1 MGQVDTGGQR
11 RGRLRVFLGAA
22 PGVGKTYAMLD
33 EAQRRRER
41 GVDVV
46 VGLVETHGRA
56 QTAQMLEGL
65 TVVPLQTVHYRGG
78 EFTEL
83 DTDAVIARHPAV
95 AVIDELAHTNVPGVR
110 NAKRWQDVDE
120 ILDAGIDVVTTV
132 NIQHLES
139 LNDVVESITGIR
151 QQETLPDEVV
161 RRADQI
167 ELVDMSPDALRRR
180 LAHGNVYA
188 PEKIDAALSNY
199 FRAGNLTA
207 LREVA
212 LLWTADRVDDALER
226 YRRDH
231 DIAEPWPARE
241 RIVVA
246 VTGGKE
252 TETLIRRGARIAKRP
267 KGGELLVL
275 HVSRGD
281 GLAGAS
287 PDALARHRAFTESL
301 GGTWHSVLGD
311 DIAAAILDFA
321 HGVNASEIVLGATR
335 RSRLGAALTQSTASN
350 VIRGSGETDVL
361 IVTHER
367 AGRGRRKPLRRGRL
381 GLRRR
386 IAAWVLAVAGPPLL
400 SFALRESADLDS
412 LPTVLMLF
420 LALTV
425 GVALVGGLLPAL
437 VAAIAGGLLSNYWF
451 TPPINT
457 WTITEPQNAL
467 AIAILIAV
475 AVAVSAVVDLSAR
488 RAVQATRARAEA
500 DVLTTL
506 AGSVL
511 RGGDAVP
518 TMLEQLR
525 ETLNLVGV
533 ALLQRDETA
542 RGWTLVGCAGT
553 DVPDDPEHASATVPV
568 QDDLTIAIRGR
579 PLTAE
584 DLRVVTAVGLQ
595 AEALLER
602 DLLRAEARTARA
614 ERERTSMRTAL
625 LAAVS
630 HDLRTPLTGI
640 KAGIT
645 ALTSSGAAISADDE
659 HALLADVAQCTDRLQ
674 ALIDNLL
681 DMSRLDAG
689 AVSPVREPVALDEV
703 VPRAVEA
710 LPIDAVVIEVPESLP
725 LVTADAGL
733 LERALANVVENALRY
748 SPPGR
753 KVHVI
758 AERLHDAV
766 VVRVVDRGPGVP
778 DDRKQD
784 MFTAFQRLG
793 DAPHGHGVGL
803 GLAVA
808 RGFVEANGG
817 TLEAENTP
825 GGGLTMVMT
834 LPIEAPT
841 EPPSET
847 SSETSRP

>member
-1 MGQVDTGGQR
+1 MNPGGR
-11 RGRLRVFLGAA
+11 KRGKLRVFLGAA

-33 EAQRRRER
+33 EAHRRRER

-56 QTAQMLEGL
+56 GTSQMLEGL
-65 TVVPLQTVHYRGG
+65 ETVPRRTVEYRGG
-78 EFTEL
+78 VFTEL
-83 DTDAVIARHPAV
+83 DADAVIARHPAV
-95 AVIDELAHTNVPGVR
+95 AVIDELAHTNVPGLR
-110 NAKRWQDVDE
+110 NPKRWQDVDE

-161 RRADQI
+161 RRADQV
-167 ELVDMSPDALRRR
+167 ELVDMSPEALRRR

-188 PEKIDAALSNY
+188 PEKIDAALNNY

-226 YRRDH
+226 YRH
-231 DIAEPWPARE
+231 EHGIAEPWPARE
-241 RIVVA
+241 RVVVA
-246 VTGGKE
+246 VTGGRE

-287 PDALARHRAFTESL
+287 PDALARHRAFAESL
-301 GGTWHSVLGD
+301 GGTWHSVIGD
-311 DIAAAILDFA
+311 DVATAILDFA
-321 HGVNASEIVLGATR
+321 HGVNASEVVLGATR
-335 RSRLGAALTQSTASN
+335 RSRLAAAMSAGIASG
-350 VIRGSGETDVL
+350 VIRGSGEMDVL

-367 AGRGRRKPLRRGRL
+367 AGRGRRRPPRRGML
-381 GLRRR
+381 GLRRG
-386 IAAWVLAVAGPPLL
+386 ITAWTLAVFGPPLL
-400 SFALRESADLDS
+400 SLVLLQSSDLHS

-420 LALTV
+420 LTLTV

-437 VAAIAGGLLSNYWF
+437 VAAVASGLLSNFWF
-451 TPPINT
+451 TPPVRT
-457 WTITEPQNAL
+457 WTIAEPQNAL

-518 TMLEQLR
+518 SMLEQLR
-525 ETLNLVGV
+525 EALNLVGV
-533 ALLQRDETA
+533 ALLQRDDSG

-553 DVPDDPEHASATVPV
+553 DVPEDPEHASASVPV
-568 QDDLTIAIRGR
+568 QNDLTFALRGR

-602 DLLRAEARTARA
+602 DRLRAEARVARA
-614 ERERTSMRTAL
+614 ERDRTSMRTAL

-630 HDLRTPLTGI
+630 HDLRTPLAGI
-640 KAGIT
+640 KAGVT
-645 ALTSSGAAISADDE
+645 ALTSSGASISTDDQR
-659 HALLADVAQCTDRLQ
+659 ALLADVGQCTDRLQ

-689 AVSPVREPVALDEV
+689 AVAPVRQPIALDEV

-710 LPIDAVVIEVPESLP
+710 LPIDAVVLEVPENLP

-748 SPPGR
+748 SPPGA
-753 KVHVI
+753 KVHVV
-758 AERLHDAV
+758 ADLLRDAV

-778 DDRKQD
+778 DDQKQD

-793 DAPHGHGVGL
+793 DAPSGHGVGL

-825 GGGLTMVMT
+825 GGGLTMVLT
-834 LPIEAPT
+834 LPVESG
-841 EPPSET
+841 PP
-847 SSETSRP
+847 

>member
-1 MGQVDTGGQR
+1 
-11 RGRLRVFLGAA
+11 VFLGAA

-56 QTAQMLEGL
+56 QTAHMLEGL
-65 TVVPLQTVHYRGG
+65 TIVPLQTVHYRGG
-78 EFTEL
+78 VFTEL
-83 DTDAVIARHPAV
+83 DADAVIARNPAV

-110 NAKRWQDVDE
+110 NAKRWQDVEE

-167 ELVDMSPDALRRR
+167 ELVDMSPEALRRR

-212 LLWTADRVDDALER
+212 LLWTADRVDDALEK
-226 YRRDH
+226 YRH
-231 DIAEPWPARE
+231 EHGIAEPWPARE
-241 RIVVA
+241 RVVVA
-246 VTGGKE
+246 VTGGRE

-287 PDALARHRAFTESL
+287 PDALARHRAFAESL
-301 GGTWHSVLGD
+301 GGTWHSVIGD
-311 DIAAAILDFA
+311 DIATAILDFA
-321 HGVNASEIVLGATR
+321 HGVNASEVVLGATR
-335 RSRLGAALTQSTASN
+335 RSRLAAALSQGIASN
-350 VIRGSGETDVL
+350 VIRGSGEMDVL

-367 AGRGRRKPLRRGRL
+367 AGRGRRKPPRRGIL
-381 GLRRR
+381 GARRG
-386 IAAWVLAVAGPPLL
+386 ITAWILAVVGPPLL
-400 SFALRESADLDS
+400 SLVLRQSSDLGS

-437 VAAIAGGLLSNYWF
+437 VAAVAGGLLSNFWF
-451 TPPINT
+451 TPPIRT

-467 AIAILIAV
+467 AIAILLAV
-475 AVAVSAVVDLSAR
+475 AVAVSAAVDLSAR
-488 RAVQATRARAEA
+488 RAVLATRARAEA

-518 TMLEQLR
+518 AMLEQLR

-533 ALLQRDETA
+533 ALLQRDDTA

-553 DVPDDPEHASATVPV
+553 DVPDDPEHASASVPV
-568 QDDLTIAIRGR
+568 QDDLTFALRGR

-602 DLLRAEARTARA
+602 DRLRAEARTARA

-645 ALTSSGAAISADDE
+645 ALTSSGASISADDE
-659 HALLADVAQCTDRLQ
+659 RALLADVGQCTDRLQ

-689 AVSPVREPVALDEV
+689 AVSPIREPVALDEV

-710 LPIDAVVIEVPESLP
+710 LPIDAVVIDVPENLP

-748 SPPGR
+748 SPPGQ

-758 AERLHDAV
+758 AERLRDAV

-793 DAPHGHGVGL
+793 DAPSGHGVGL

-825 GGGLTMVMT
+825 GGGLTMVLT
-834 LPIEAPT
+834 LPIEAGSP
-841 EPPSET
+841 
-847 SSETSRP
+847 